1 MRVDTEIEKA
11 LTMWAARQP
20 RTEAAQLMLMAA
32 ETIIRLR
39 AAVKYEKA
47 RADANDHEEELR
59 ELRAQLQAVR

>member
-20 RTEAAQLMLMAA
+20 RADAAPLMLMAA
-32 ETIIRLR
+32 ETIIKLR

-47 RADANDHEEELR
+47 RADANDHTAELR
-59 ELRAQLQAVR
+59 ELRAQLSAVR